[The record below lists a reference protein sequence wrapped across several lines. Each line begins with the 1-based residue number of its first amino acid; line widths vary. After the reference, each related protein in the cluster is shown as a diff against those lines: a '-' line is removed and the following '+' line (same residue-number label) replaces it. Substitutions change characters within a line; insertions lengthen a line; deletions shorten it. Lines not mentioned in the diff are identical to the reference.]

1 MCGFLVN
8 PCAEL
13 TNDILNQLRIK
24 PGSNANLFFLS
35 VTLDVLNLTCMAKN
49 KTVPSAS
56 EPINNCN
63 KNGFC
68 YIYSQCSHWDGEKE
82 DKKEPNIIFVLP
94 IIFDCY
100 SSHSTANNDFI

>member
-1 MCGFLVN
+1 M
-8 PCAEL
+8 
-13 TNDILNQLRIK
+13 
-24 PGSNANLFFLS
+24 
-35 VTLDVLNLTCMAKN
+35 TLDVLNLTYMAKN

-68 YIYSQCSHWDGEKE
+68 YIYSQCSHWDGEKD

-94 IIFDCY
+94 RLSAIQVTQQQIMTLYDIFNVAGV
-100 SSHSTANNDFI
+100 SLHP